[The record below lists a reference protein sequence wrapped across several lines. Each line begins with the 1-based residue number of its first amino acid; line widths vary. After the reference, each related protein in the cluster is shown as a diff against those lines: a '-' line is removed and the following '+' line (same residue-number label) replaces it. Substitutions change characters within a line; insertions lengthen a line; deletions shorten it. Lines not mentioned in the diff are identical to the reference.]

1 MCQVSGKS
9 CDLHNSI
16 RGNMIPAIEKKWGT
30 EKLCKLV
37 QGEQ

>member
-1 MCQVSGKS
+1 MCQVSNKS

-30 EKLCKLV
+30 EQLSKLV
-37 QGEQ
+37 QDQQ